1 MSNKLSQSL
10 TWLHLSDL
18 RIGAPVQR
26 TQWFSLQRPMANDL
40 SQLQKR
46 FELQLDCVLISGGL
60 TESGTPDAFY
70 ELRQFIDKALRP
82 ILPAGTQI
90 FVVPG
95 PSDATRLDRISI
107 GLRALRNWFTQR
119 DLEEAFFGVDPKE
132 RQDIEKAFAAF
143 RELQTGLHMQSADW
157 RTLPA
162 APLLPGDFRFINYDH
177 GVQVVGLN
185 SGWLQPAFQDIA
197 VLGSNATQVGFDLSS
212 AQLEAFSDLL
222 YPGAAPGVLLTYHA
236 PNALHPSSRD
246 KFFSLIN
253 PAGTPDRL
261 RRFPLHLCA
270 SPQGEA
276 PRVELLRSGNRLD
289 GIILSGRSL
298 CDTRSAN
305 DPQVGY
311 SLGRFEGS
319 PQSLKFSLWPRRF
332 HSRRSVF
339 LADQD
344 FDELDGDQ
352 VSLTLGS
359 SAASDAQRSG
369 ERITRGSES
378 NPRPDPASE
387 RGGWGSETGP
397 SRSAPSEPT
406 RSAGKGKP
414 SRPAVRRLLE
424 GMLRTDSDLMAFLLD
439 YYPEV
444 YRRTSSGMDRTSKH
458 NLLLQLVD
466 THHIVDTLQRHDPRS
481 FERERRQLE
490 LE

>member
-1 MSNKLSQSL
+1 MSNKQSL

-46 FELQLDCVLISGGL
+46 FDLQLDCVLISGGL
-60 TESGTPDAFY
+60 TESGSPEAFY

-82 ILPAGTQI
+82 MLPGGTQI
-90 FVVPG
+90 FIVPG
-95 PSDATRLDRISI
+95 PSDATRLERIGF

-119 DLEEAFFGVDPKE
+119 DLEVAFFRESPE
-132 RQDIEKAFAAF
+132 ARQEIAGAFAAF
-143 RELQTGLHMQSADW
+143 AELQAGLLAQSTGWNAKSDK
-157 RTLPA
+157 PYI
-162 APLLPGDFRFINYDH
+162 PGDFCCSNASRR
-177 GVQVVGLN
+177 VQVVGLN
-185 SGWLQPAFQDIA
+185 SAWLQPAFQDIA
-197 VLGSNATQVGFDLSS
+197 ALGPNAAQVGFDLNPE
-212 AQLEAFSDLL
+212 QLEPFSAVLQS
-222 YPGAAPGVLLTYHA
+222 GATPGVLLTYHA

-246 KFFSLIN
+246 KFFSQIN
-253 PAGTPDRL
+253 SAGTPDQL
-261 RRFPLHLCA
+261 RRFPLHVCA

-289 GIILSGRSL
+289 GVILSGRGL
-298 CDTRSAN
+298 CDTRAAS

-332 HSRRSVF
+332 HSKRSVF

-359 SAASDAQRSG
+359 AASSEDPRSG
-369 ERITRGSES
+369 ERITRGGES
-378 NPRPDPASE
+378 NPRPDPGSE

-397 SRSAPSEPT
+397 SRSAPSEPA

-414 SRPAVRRLLE
+414 SRPSVRRLLE

-490 LE
+490 FE